1 MVMGLY
7 TEMLLQALSQFNL
20 DKAQEISFALGAAE
34 AGGYVVTE
42 EEDRLWALLCE
53 KIMDEEFGP

>member
-1 MVMGLY
+1 
-7 TEMLLQALSQFNL
+7 MLQQALSQFNL
-20 DKAQEISFALGAAE
+20 DKAPELSFALGAAE